1 MALHP
6 KQTNQN
12 QLARMESN
20 YIPKKY
26 TKVNTTKMK
35 DNYIL
40 INIPKLIKTKGNC
53 IPNIN
58 HTKNQS
64 EWMVIISQ
72 NKYTKINLPK

>member
-1 MALHP
+1 MNTQKI
-6 KQTNQN
+6 KQNKKSTRIKGNYIPNKINQN

-64 EWMVIISQ
+64 E
-72 NKYTKINLPK
+72 